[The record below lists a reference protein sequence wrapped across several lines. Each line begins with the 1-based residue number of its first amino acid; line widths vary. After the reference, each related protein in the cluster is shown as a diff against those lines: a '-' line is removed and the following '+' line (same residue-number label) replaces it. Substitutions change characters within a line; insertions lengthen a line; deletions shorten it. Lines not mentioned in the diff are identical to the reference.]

1 MYTPHTAEEIRKML
15 DAIGVMSMED
25 LLLDVPPSVRLRRKL
40 NTGQPQSEL
49 EIRQMFRQLTGRNC
63 NLEEYVSFLGAG
75 SYDHYLPALI
85 GPILFRSEYYTAY
98 TPYQAEISQGMLQ
111 AIYEYQTAICELTG
125 MEAANASLYDG
136 ASALAE
142 AVLMLARI
150 GKGRSEIVIAR
161 TIHPYYREVVRT
173 YCQGLGLS
181 LIEAG
186 YVDGRVSPD
195 EIRKSLTDNSAGL
208 LLQYPNFFGIIEEIP
223 ELIEMARKKG
233 IRVAVSVDPVALG
246 VLRSPAEFGA
256 DIVVGEGQ
264 GMGNAMSFG
273 GPYVGFFAT
282 RSEFIRQMPGRI
294 VGVTHDRK
302 GRKGYTLTLQTREQ
316 HIKRERATS
325 NICTNE
331 SLNALASLFYMAAL
345 GKKGLAEVAAQ
356 SARKAHYLRT
366 ELGKLRNVS
375 IPWTGSFFK
384 EFTVR
389 VSEAP
394 ESVNR
399 RLIAEKII
407 GGLDLG
413 KFYPELRGN
422 MLFCVTEKRTR
433 SEIDKLVSVI
443 SAGPNGKS

>member
-1 MYTPHTAEEIRKML
+1 
-15 DAIGVMSMED
+15 
-25 LLLDVPPSVRLRRKL
+25 
-40 NTGQPQSEL
+40 
-49 EIRQMFRQLTGRNC
+49 
-63 NLEEYVSFLGAG
+63 
-75 SYDHYLPALI
+75 
-85 GPILFRSEYYTAY
+85 
-98 TPYQAEISQGMLQ
+98 
-111 AIYEYQTAICELTG
+111 
-125 MEAANASLYDG
+125 
-136 ASALAE
+136 
-142 AVLMLARI
+142 
-150 GKGRSEIVIAR
+150 VIAR